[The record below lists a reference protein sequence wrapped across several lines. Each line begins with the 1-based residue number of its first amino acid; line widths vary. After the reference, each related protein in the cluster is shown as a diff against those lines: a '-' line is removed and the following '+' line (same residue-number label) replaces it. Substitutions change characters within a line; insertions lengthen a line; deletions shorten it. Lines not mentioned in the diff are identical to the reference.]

1 MGNGNIVADLNITF
15 PISHALMRIN
25 SKSAVIF
32 YSVLAMRHVVE

>member
-15 PISHALMRIN
+15 PISHTLMRIN

-32 YSVLAMRHVVE
+32 L